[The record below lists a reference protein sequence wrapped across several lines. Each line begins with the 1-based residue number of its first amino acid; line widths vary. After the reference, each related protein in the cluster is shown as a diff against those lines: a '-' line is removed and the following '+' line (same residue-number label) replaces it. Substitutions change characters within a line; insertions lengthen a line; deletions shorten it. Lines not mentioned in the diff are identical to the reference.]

1 MLKQGEEVDGKEAR
15 ELNRRCREVRYLTM
29 DAIGRVGVGHV
40 GGSMSVVETLVV
52 LYYRHMRIDPRNP
65 RKEGRDRFV
74 LSKGHAGPALYAV
87 LGCKGYFD
95 TSLLATLNAPETL
108 LPSHCDMN
116 RTPGVDMTAGSL
128 GQGISCAV
136 GIALGARLRKDGAR
150 VYCII
155 GDGESQEGQVWEAA
169 MYAAHMKLDNLIAFT
184 DYNRQQ
190 LDAPIEEINSLE
202 PLLDKWTA
210 FGWNVIN
217 VRDGHNVEE
226 IDAAIVRAK
235 TCQGKP
241 SMIILN
247 TIKGEGVSFAVA
259 AGATPTTSN
268 HNMLLSPEQ
277 WRQALE
283 ELKEEEC

>member
-1 MLKQGEEVDGKEAR
+1 
-15 ELNRRCREVRYLTM
+15 
-29 DAIGRVGVGHV
+29 
-40 GGSMSVVETLVV
+40 V
-52 LYYRHMRIDPRNP
+52 L
-65 RKEGRDRFV
+65 
-74 LSKGHAGPALYAV
+74 A
-87 LGCKGYFD
+87 CKGYFD
-95 TSLLATLNAPETL
+95 KALLATLNAPETL

-136 GIALGARLRKDGAR
+136 GIAVGARLKKDGAR
-150 VYCII
+150 VYSII

-169 MYAAHMKLDNLIAFT
+169 MYAAHMKLDNLIALT
-184 DYNRQQ
+184 DYNKQQ
-190 LDAPIEEINSLE
+190 LDDVIDRINSLE
-202 PLLDKWTA
+202 PIMDKWAA

-217 VRDGHNVEE
+217 VRDGHDVDE
-226 IDAAIVRAK
+226 IDEAIVRAK

-247 TIKGEGVSFAVA
+247 TIKGKGVSFVVA

-268 HNMLLSPEQ
+268 HNMPVSPEQ

-283 ELKEEEC
+283 ELKEGC

>member
-95 TSLLATLNAPETL
+95 KSLLATLNAPETL

-247 TIKGEGVSFAVA
+247 TIKGKGVSFAVA

-268 HNMLLSPEQ
+268 HNMPLSPEQ

-283 ELKEEEC
+283 ELKEGC

>member
-1 MLKQGEEVDGKEAR
+1 VNSNEKR
-15 ELNRRCREVRYLTM
+15 ELKEICREVRTLTM

-40 GGSMSVVETLVV
+40 GGSLSVVEALVV
-52 LYYRHMRIDPRNP
+52 LYYRHMRVDPHSP
-65 RKEGRDRFV
+65 RMEGRDRFV
-74 LSKGHAGPALYAV
+74 LSKGHAGPALYSV
-87 LGCKGYFD
+87 LACRGYFD
-95 TSLLATLNAPETL
+95 RSLLATLNAPETL

-136 GIALGARLRKDGAR
+136 GIALGARIRKDSAR
-150 VYCII
+150 VYCVI

-169 MYAAHMKLDNLIAFT
+169 MYAAHMKLDHLTAFT
-184 DYNRQQ
+184 DYNKQQ
-190 LDAPIEEINSLE
+190 LDGSIDEINSLE
-202 PLLDKWTA
+202 PLADKWAA
-210 FGWNVIN
+210 FEWNVIN
-217 VRDGHNVEE
+217 VGDGHDVEE

-235 TCQGKP
+235 SCQGKP

-247 TIKGEGVSFAVA
+247 TIKGKGVSFAVA

-268 HNMLLSPEQ
+268 HNMPVSPEQ

-283 ELKEEEC
+283 ELKEGC

>member
-1 MLKQGEEVDGKEAR
+1 MDSNEAR
-15 ELNRRCREVRYLTM
+15 ELNEICREVRTLTM

-40 GGSMSVVETLVV
+40 GGSLSIVDALVV
-52 LYYRHMRIDPRNP
+52 LYHRHMRVDPQNP

-87 LGCKGYFD
+87 LAGKGYFD
-95 TSLLATLNAPETL
+95 KSLLATLNQPETR

-116 RTPGVDMTAGSL
+116 LTPGVDMTAGSL

-136 GIALGARLRKDGAR
+136 GIALGARIRKDGAR
-150 VYCII
+150 VYCVI

-169 MYAAHMKLDNLIAFT
+169 MYAAHMKLDRLIVFT
-184 DYNRQQ
+184 DYNGQQ

-202 PLLDKWTA
+202 PLVDKWRA
-210 FGWNVIN
+210 FGWNVID
-217 VRDGHNVEE
+217 VPDGHDVAA

-235 TCQGKP
+235 TCREKP
-241 SMIILN
+241 SMILLH
-247 TIKGEGVSFAVA
+247 TIKGKGVSFAVA

-268 HNMLLSPEQ
+268 HNMAVSKEQ

-283 ELKEEEC
+283 ELKGEGGHG